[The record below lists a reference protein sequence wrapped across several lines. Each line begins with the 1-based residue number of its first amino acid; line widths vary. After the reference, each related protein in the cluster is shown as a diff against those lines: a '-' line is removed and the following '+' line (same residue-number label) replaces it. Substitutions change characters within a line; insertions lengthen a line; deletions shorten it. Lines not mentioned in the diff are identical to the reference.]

1 LKHHT
6 VLRVLI
12 NRGWLVIFP
21 MYRRIVQSLKRPT
34 GSQPAMPLTTHSV
47 FAHMHGLHT
56 TILAAAHE
64 VDTPAPH
71 VYPPQDQCY
80 LKSPHEEYTFPET
93 FVSELP
99 DAVVQG
105 GTNIVVAMGCAIHH
119 DLFACDADF
128 TSEELHDRMRLDIQ
142 AGTAMWCASDPVPE
156 SMNVAANFVDA
167 CAPNYAHW
175 LTEVAPRIAL
185 FCARSEFDG
194 VPLIVNDGLHPN
206 IMESLW
212 TFAAGRHS
220 VVALPLGR
228 SIKVARLYLVSC
240 AGYVPFEPRG
250 GLAEGQSHGKFS
262 RLAFEAMRQACFASL
277 QLSTDTLPRRI
288 FLRRNS
294 RVRRLANSD
303 AIERLLVS
311 RGFAVVEPE
320 KLSFAMQVQLFRQAE
335 VIIGAT
341 GAALA
346 NIIFSDSQVRIA
358 ILISR
363 QEDVIYWYWQNM
375 AKASGKTV
383 SYVFG
388 NHVDVASTH
397 VHADFQVPLEAVNAF
412 INDLEPY
419 MPMSHSNIHPT
430 AIIHPEAILAEGVVI
445 DPYAVI
451 GKAVI
456 GRNTKIHA
464 HVVVADGVRI
474 GEAVE
479 VFPGAFIGKEPK
491 GAGALARAPEFERFV
506 EIGSNSSIGPH
517 AVLYYDV
524 RIGCNTLI
532 GDGAS
537 IREQC
542 RVGSFCIV
550 SRYVTLNY
558 NAHIGDRTKIMD
570 NTHITGN
577 CRIGNDV
584 FVSINVGTTNDNVI
598 KGGYADHI
606 AGPVIEDGATLAV
619 GVSVLPG
626 VVVGAHAVVGAG
638 AVVTRDVAGGTTVMG
653 IPAKPRPAASQNSAV
668 RTQP

>member
-1 LKHHT
+1 M
-6 VLRVLI
+6 V
-12 NRGWLVIFP
+12 NRSWLMLFP
-21 MYRRIVQSLKRPT
+21 MYRQVTRNMARPT
-34 GSQPAMPLTTHSV
+34 LTLPATPLIAQSAFV
-47 FAHMHGLHT
+47 RAHGLQASV
-56 TILAAAHE
+56 LAETHE
-64 VDTPAPH
+64 VVTPAPIA
-71 VYPPQDQCY
+71 YPQRDQQY
-80 LKSPHEEYTFPET
+80 LKSPHSQYTFPET
-93 FVSELP
+93 FVAELA
-99 DAVVQG
+99 DALVQG
-105 GTNIVVAMGCAIHH
+105 GTNVVVSMGCAIHH
-119 DLFACDADF
+119 DLFARAEDF
-128 TSEELHDRMRLDIQ
+128 TSEELHERMQFDP
-142 AGTAMWCASDPVPE
+142 AGNVNWRAPDPTPE
-156 SMNVAANFVDA
+156 FMDVAASFVDA

-175 LTEVAPRIAL
+175 LTEVAPRAAL
-185 FCARSEFDG
+185 LCSRSEFDG
-194 VPLIVNDGLHPN
+194 VPFIVNDGLHEN

-212 TFAAGRHS
+212 ALATDKHPI
-220 VVALPLGR
+220 VALPLGR
-228 SIKVARLYLVSC
+228 SVKVSRLYVVSC

-250 GLAEGQSHGKFS
+250 KHVAGMSHGKFS
-262 RLAFEAMRQACFASL
+262 RLAFEAMRNAYFS
-277 QLSTDTLPRRI
+277 QLPPCRTPSRI

-294 RVRRLANSD
+294 GVRRLVNSD
-303 AIERLLVS
+303 AIESLLVN
-311 RGFAVVEPE
+311 RGFTVVEPE
-320 KLSFAMQVQLFRQAE
+320 KLSFAMQVQLFKQAE
-335 VIIGAT
+335 VIIGPV

-346 NIIFSDSQVRIA
+346 NIIFSDSRAHIA

-375 AKASGKTV
+375 ANASGKTV

-388 NHVDVASTH
+388 SHLDGAASH
-397 VHADFQVPLEAVNAF
+397 VHADFQVPPEAVNAF
-412 INDLEPY
+412 LNDLEPRT
-419 MPMSHSNIHPT
+419 PMSHSTIHPS
-430 AIIHPEAILAEGVVI
+430 AIIHPEAILAEGVVV

-456 GRNTKIHA
+456 GRDTRIHA

-479 VFPGAFIGKEPK
+479 IFPGAFIGKEPK
-491 GAGALARAPEFERFV
+491 GAGALARTPKFERFV

-524 RIGCNTLI
+524 RIGHNTLI

-542 RVGSFCIV
+542 RIGSFCIV

-558 NAHIGDRTKIMD
+558 NAHVGDRTKIMD

-584 FVSINVGTTNDNVI
+584 FISIHVGTTNDNVI

-626 VVVGAHAVVGAG
+626 VVVGTHAVVGAG
-638 AVVTRDVAGGTTVMG
+638 AVVTRDVAPGTTVMG
-653 IPAKPRPAASQNSAV
+653 IPAKARSVASDDAAF